1 MTHHR
6 KLKEDATAEV
16 LSWDIQLLIKEQ
28 IRTQGEEFF
37 LERIAELDNR
47 VDELRKTFQDKEY
60 NYFIIAERLSV
71 YEEI

>member
-6 KLKEDATAEV
+6 KLKEDATAE
-16 LSWDIQLLIKEQ
+16 LLIKEQ
-28 IRTQGEEFF
+28 IRTQDEEFF

>member
-1 MTHHR
+1 MTYHR

-16 LSWDIQLLIKEQ
+16 RSWDIQLLIKEQ
-28 IRTQGEEFF
+28 IRTQDEEFF
-37 LERIAELDNR
+37 LERIGELDNR

>member
-28 IRTQGEEFF
+28 IRTQDEEFF

>member
-1 MTHHR
+1 MTYHR

-28 IRTQGEEFF
+28 IRTQDEEFF